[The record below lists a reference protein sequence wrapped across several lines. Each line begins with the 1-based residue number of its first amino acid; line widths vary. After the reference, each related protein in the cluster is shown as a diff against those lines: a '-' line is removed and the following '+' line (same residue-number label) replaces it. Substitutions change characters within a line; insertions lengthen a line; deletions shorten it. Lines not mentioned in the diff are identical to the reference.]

1 MIIFDTFYRPNY
13 IPRYFCEYI
22 WCNELQHY
30 IYIYNNNNKKNSIS
44 SSNSNIDNN
53 LKAIMFQLIK
63 QNYNKK
69 MQLHIF
75 LWRE

>member
-1 MIIFDTFYRPNY
+1 MLRYCPLWPKSSRVWFWYHFKRPLIIGDVYVY
-13 IPRYFCEYI
+13 IFHSLNVKIC
-22 WCNELQHY
+22 LHS
-30 IYIYNNNNKKNSIS
+30 NNN
-44 SSNSNIDNN
+44 DNN